1 MVIDP
6 SPLGGSRAGLEWAVC
21 VDQVMNGGPEVWV
34 NDKVAAVWKV
44 SAHARCAE
52 LPGALH

>member
-1 MVIDP
+1 
-6 SPLGGSRAGLEWAVC
+6 
-21 VDQVMNGGPEVWV
+21 MNGGPEVWV